1 MNDGLSAELRHILG
15 SENVSTESG
24 QLDRFAGDALGVFRA
39 FRAAPRLDAQP
50 VAIAWPTSIEQVSR
64 VLKFANQH
72 VIPVVPY
79 GGGTGVMGAAT
90 SSEGCIVLN
99 LQRMNAIL
107 NISKE
112 DMTVRLQAGVV
123 LQDAASAMEE
133 VCLVL
138 GHDPWSRPIATVGGA
153 ISTNG
158 VGYTAARHGSMG
170 EQVLGLEA
178 VLADGEIIRTRGVPK
193 PSYGPSL
200 NHLFIGSEG
209 TFGVITEAT
218 LRAFPVAEKRVLRS
232 MVFPDFESGFKAV
245 TQLYAEGVRP
255 VMVDYGEEMWSE
267 QPSENE
273 DATLFLMFE
282 GFTEDVDAHEQ
293 KANRICGEYGGRP
306 GDQEEV
312 QKFWDTR
319 HASGERY
326 LREVLQ
332 SQNPGDARRQRSAY
346 RMEYLHVA
354 LPVSQVLEYRRRCQE
369 IFTSRQV
376 IVREWST
383 WARPELF
390 SFLIV
395 EEEDAGNDT
404 SASMAEV
411 VDKVLTLAQDMGGTM
426 EYCHG
431 VGIKL
436 AHLMDREAG
445 AGIAVMK
452 RMKQALDP
460 NNILN
465 PGKQLG

>member
-133 VCLVL
+133 VGLVL

-170 EQVLGLEA
+170 EQVLGLW
-178 VLADGEIIRTRGVPK
+178 K
-193 PSYGPSL
+193 PCLPTERS
-200 NHLFIGSEG
+200 SEPG
-209 TFGVITEAT
+209 
-218 LRAFPVAEKRVLRS
+218 AFPSPLTGHRS
-232 MVFPDFESGFKAV
+232 TIYS
-245 TQLYAEGVRP
+245 
-255 VMVDYGEEMWSE
+255 S
-267 QPSENE
+267 
-273 DATLFLMFE
+273 
-282 GFTEDVDAHEQ
+282 
-293 KANRICGEYGGRP
+293 
-306 GDQEEV
+306 
-312 QKFWDTR
+312 
-319 HASGERY
+319 
-326 LREVLQ
+326 
-332 SQNPGDARRQRSAY
+332 ARR
-346 RMEYLHVA
+346 E
-354 LPVSQVLEYRRRCQE
+354 
-369 IFTSRQV
+369 
-376 IVREWST
+376 
-383 WARPELF
+383 
-390 SFLIV
+390 
-395 EEEDAGNDT
+395 
-404 SASMAEV
+404 
-411 VDKVLTLAQDMGGTM
+411 
-426 EYCHG
+426 
-431 VGIKL
+431 
-436 AHLMDREAG
+436 HLG
-445 AGIAVMK
+445 
-452 RMKQALDP
+452 
-460 NNILN
+460 
-465 PGKQLG
+465 

>member
-1 MNDGLSAELRHILG
+1 MKDSLSAELRRILG
-15 SENVSTESG
+15 SENVSTDSD
-24 QLDRFAGDALGVFRA
+24 QLDRYSGDALGVYRA

-50 VAIAWPTSIEQVSR
+50 AVIAWPTSTEQVSR

-72 VIPVVPY
+72 IIPVVPY

-107 NISKE
+107 NVSKE
-112 DMTVRLQAGVV
+112 DMSVRLQAGVV

-133 VCLVL
+133 AGLVL

-178 VLADGEIIRTRGVPK
+178 VLADGEVIRTRGVPK

-218 LRAFPVAEKRVLRS
+218 LRAFPYPEKRVLRS
-232 MVFPDFESGFKAV
+232 IVFPDFESGFKAV
-245 TQLYAEGVRP
+245 AQLYAEGVRP
-255 VMVDYGEEMWSE
+255 VLVDYGEEMWSE
-267 QPSENE
+267 QPSDNE

-282 GFTEDVDAHEQ
+282 GFTEDVDAHEE
-293 KANRICGEYGGRP
+293 KARRVCDEFGGRP
-306 GDQEEV
+306 GDQEDV
-312 QKFWDTR
+312 QQFWDTR

-326 LREVLQ
+326 LREVIQ
-332 SQNPGDARRQRSAY
+332 GQNPGKTRRQSSAY

-354 LPVSQVLEYRRRCQE
+354 LPVSRVLEYRRQCQQ
-369 IFTSRQV
+369 IFASRSV
-376 IVREWST
+376 IVREWSI

-404 SASMAEV
+404 SASLAEV

-436 AHLMDREAG
+436 AHLMHREAG
-445 AGIAVMK
+445 AGMAVMK

-465 PGKQLG
+465 PGKQMG